1 MGMNTPSRTYQ
12 SLADERAVLTIV
24 DGFRAKT
31 LPAARWTHQAHLA
44 VGLWHVRRFGEE
56 ESRSLL
62 RDGIRAYNEASG
74 TPNSDTR
81 GYHET
86 VTMYYVWSA
95 ARVLETTRATRL
107 VDLVNTYVDSRH
119 GSKDGI
125 FVFWSRD
132 LLLSTPARR
141 DWVEPDLA
149 PLSLDTL
156 LAAEPVG

>member
-1 MGMNTPSRTYQ
+1 MGMNTPSRTYVP
-12 SLADERAVLTIV
+12 LADERAVLAIV

-44 VGLWHVRRFGEE
+44 VGLWHVRRFGEA

-95 ARVLETTRATRL
+95 ARFLETTRAHRL
-107 VDLVNTYVDSRH
+107 VDLVNSYVESRH

-149 PLSLDTL
+149 PLSLETL
-156 LAAEPVG
+156 LAADPVA

>member
-1 MGMNTPSRTYQ
+1 MGMNTPSRTYAR
-12 SLADERAVLTIV
+12 LADESAVLLFV

-44 VGLWHVRRFGEE
+44 VGLWHVRRFGEV

-62 RDGIRAYNEASG
+62 REGIRIYNEASG

-86 VTMYYVWSA
+86 VTMYYVWAA
-95 ARVLETTRATRL
+95 ARFLETARETRL
-107 VDLVNTYVDSRH
+107 VDLVNAFVESRH

-125 FVFWSRD
+125 FVFWSRE
-132 LLLSTPARR
+132 LLLSTQARR
-141 DWVEPDLA
+141 DWIEPDLA
-149 PLSLDTL
+149 PLSVERLM
-156 LAAEPVG
+156 AAEPVS